1 MIIVK
6 TPYRISFFGGGTDYP
21 NWFSH
26 FGGGV
31 ISATINKHIYLS
43 IRNRPGFFQKK
54 NRIIYSKTEEVN
66 NFSEIRLNPIKQIF
80 LKERIRNGLEFHY
93 DGELPARSGI
103 GSSSAFVVG
112 LAQIISLAKKQKFN
126 KKSIAKKAIY
136 YERKVLKESV
146 GVQDQIACA
155 YGGLNYIKIKKD
167 GNFEVKNIFKNTF
180 KEKKLSDKLI
190 LVYTGLQ
197 KINHSHIKK
206 YVKDLKKKKKTLLET
221 MKLTDVAYDLII
233 KNQYNDF
240 GRLLNETWKL
250 KKETSS
256 FISNYKIDKI
266 YEEALNNGAVGGK
279 LLGAGGGGFLLFY
292 VNKDKKNFLKKKLKN
307 FLVFDVC
314 FENSGTKLIY
324 MDKNEKFV

>member
-1 MIIVK
+1 
-6 TPYRISFFGGGTDYP
+6 
-21 NWFSH
+21 
-26 FGGGV
+26 
-31 ISATINKHIYLS
+31 
-43 IRNRPGFFQKK
+43 
-54 NRIIYSKTEEVN
+54 
-66 NFSEIRLNPIKQIF
+66 
-80 LKERIRNGLEFHY
+80 
-93 DGELPARSGI
+93 
-103 GSSSAFVVG
+103 
-112 LAQIISLAKKQKFN
+112 
-126 KKSIAKKAIY
+126 
-136 YERKVLKESV
+136 
-146 GVQDQIACA
+146 
-155 YGGLNYIKIKKD
+155 
-167 GNFEVKNIFKNTF
+167 
-180 KEKKLSDKLI
+180 LI

-206 YVKDLKKKKKTLLET
+206 YVKDLKKKKKTLIET

-292 VNKDKKNFLKKKLKN
+292 VNKDKKNFLKKKLKK